1 MIEWMRIRS
10 GPRPVPDPAATPSIW
25 AVSALLAFALVL
37 SLNFL
42 DGHGDPTLDLIALSL
57 AVAAVS
63 TGARLAAAP
72 GTALLCWLI
81 LNAYATAPI
90 GELTW
95 EAAYDLGRLACLLT
109 AASTGTVI
117 ARLVHARAAH
127 RRLTP
132 WSRPPGS

>member
-10 GPRPVPDPAATPSIW
+10 RTRPVPDPAATSSVW
-25 AVSALLAFALVL
+25 AVSAVLAFGLVIA
-37 SLNFL
+37 LNFL
-42 DGHGDPTLDLIALSL
+42 DGHGDPILDLVALSV

-81 LNAYATAPI
+81 LNVFATAPI

-95 EAAYDLGRLACLLT
+95 EAAYDLGRMACLLV

-132 WSRPPGS
+132 WTGPPGP